1 MQENPNVVPE
11 NIIKLFDDVKKCCE
25 SEWDII
31 SFVFPKPEN
40 VMQQL
45 IQRIFAQ
52 SVF

>member
-1 MQENPNVVPE
+1 MHENPNVVPE
-11 NIIKLFDDVKKCCE
+11 SIIKLFDDVKKCCQL
-25 SEWDII
+25 EWDII
-31 SFVFPKPEN
+31 SMVFPNPEN